1 MQEKVADW
9 NKRFSAVLG
18 VTCRELTGDTDAV
31 SDAAELNSADIICTT
46 PEKFGQQL

>member
-18 VTCRELTGDTDAV
+18 VTCKELTSDTDATTH
-31 SDAAELNSADIICTT
+31 AAALSNADIICTT
-46 PEKFGQQL
+46 PEKFG